1 MVIPRKIQFGVEQLI
16 LRLPAVGACS
26 KAIDFEQLINHESY
40 SIPGWLVALFAEYP
54 LAGVQI
60 GTSAGGNYGA
70 ERSMFEIG
78 DSTLINELNTTSY
91 PGMHLFPR
99 GYVAIGCG
107 IEWAGDVL
115 VLATKDDLDQ
125 RVYQVWHD
133 VSQDADE
140 LEMALLN
147 SEPGTQ
153 LISETFSDLLQFGLA
168 EPPFMP

>member
-70 ERSMFEIG
+70 ERSMFEINVE
-78 DSTLINELNTTSY
+78 S
-91 PGMHLFPR
+91 P
-99 GYVAIGCG
+99 
-107 IEWAGDVL
+107 
-115 VLATKDDLDQ
+115 
-125 RVYQVWHD
+125 
-133 VSQDADE
+133 
-140 LEMALLN
+140 
-147 SEPGTQ
+147 
-153 LISETFSDLLQFGLA
+153 ISNIDRSA
-168 EPPFMP
+168 P